1 MALPRELFDVAT
13 GERKYLNR
21 EERKAFFEATLLEE
35 AHIKYY
41 CQLLYYT
48 GCRLSEALEVTPDR
62 FDYAQKGVILRTLK
76 QGNDQHGEPIIRH
89 RFNEL
94 PKTYL
99 EEIQG
104 IYGILRKQGGKTG
117 QVPLW
122 SFSDRTARTYVKQI
136 MEKAGITGR
145 KATARG
151 LRHSMGVI
159 LALNK
164 VPANTI
170 KNVLGHAAIKN
181 TMIYLDI
188 IEDERRELVS
198 QVW

>member
-1 MALPRELFDVAT
+1 MTLSKELFDIKT

-21 EERKAFFEATLLEE
+21 EEREAFFKATLLEE
-35 AHIKYY
+35 AHVKYY

-48 GCRLSEALEVTPDR
+48 GCRLSEALEVTPER
-62 FDYAQKGVILRTLK
+62 FDYAEKGVVFRTLK
-76 QGNDQHGEPIIRH
+76 QGTDKEGNPIIRY

-94 PKTYL
+94 PETYL
-99 EEIQG
+99 NEIQG
-104 IYGILRKQGGKTG
+104 IYGILRKQGSKAGAL
-117 QVPLW
+117 PLW
-122 SFSDRTARTYVKQI
+122 DYTDRTARTYVKQV
-136 MEKAGITGR
+136 MAKAGITGK
-145 KATARG
+145 KATPRG

-181 TMIYLDI
+181 TLIYLEI
-188 IEDERRELVS
+188 IDDERRELVS

>member
-1 MALPRELFDVAT
+1 MALPRELFDIKT

-21 EERKAFFEATLLEE
+21 EERKAFYEATLLEA
-35 AHIKYY
+35 AHVKYY

-48 GCRLSEALEVTPDR
+48 GCRLSEALEVNPDR
-62 FDYAQKGVILRTLK
+62 FDYSQRGVVLRTLK
-76 QGNDQHGEPIIRH
+76 QGKDEHGDPIIRH

-94 PKTYL
+94 PKKYL
-99 EEIQG
+99 EDIQG
-104 IYGILRKQGGKTG
+104 IYNILRKKGRKAG

-122 SFSDRTARTYVKQI
+122 SFSDRTARTYVKRV
-136 MEKAGITGR
+136 MAKAGITGK

>member
-1 MALPRELFDVAT
+1 MALSKELFDIKT

-21 EERKAFFEATLLEE
+21 EEREAFFKATLLEE
-35 AHIKYY
+35 AHVKYY

-48 GCRLSEALEVTPDR
+48 GCRLSEALEVTAER
-62 FDYAQKGVILRTLK
+62 FDYTQKGVVFRTLK
-76 QGNDQHGEPIIRH
+76 QGKDKDGNPIIRY

-94 PKTYL
+94 PETYMN
-99 EEIQG
+99 EIQG
-104 IYGILRKQGGKTG
+104 IYGILRKQGTKAGAL
-117 QVPLW
+117 PLW
-122 SFSDRTARTYVKQI
+122 DFTDRTARTYVKRV
-136 MEKAGITGR
+136 MAKAGVTGK
-145 KATARG
+145 KATPRG

-181 TMIYLDI
+181 TLIYLEI
-188 IEDERRELVS
+188 IDDERRELVS